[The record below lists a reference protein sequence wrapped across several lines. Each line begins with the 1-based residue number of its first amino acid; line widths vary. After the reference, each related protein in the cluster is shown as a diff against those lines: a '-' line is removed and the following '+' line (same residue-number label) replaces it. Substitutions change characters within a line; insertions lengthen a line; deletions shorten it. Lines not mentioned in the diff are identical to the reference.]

1 MKQKQLVAFFV
12 ALAFASLACGAI
24 DTVLGNLMGG
34 EDETLQ
40 AISELWSDV
49 PPMDSMTTSQQ
60 IEMPAWLKAL
70 ARPIMDGMMR
80 GLNDGKEAGH
90 WDWTAFSLS
99 GKLPADVQAFYTP
112 ERMTSYGWQQADAAC
127 MPIAEQG
134 VLCSFV
140 KEEAGKTTG
149 LIIIAATDE
158 QKKETSLFF
167 LRAAGVEVAPVSDQ
181 PTPTSV
187 PLSLAPIAPITIGQ
201 DLTAIDLCQAI
212 PKENIEAV
220 MGRRL
225 VKAPERF
232 DYYDT
237 PGASG
242 CSYEAEKD
250 PNGEAHYG
258 YVVLTPVEVYANQPL
273 YLNVNVS
280 GIGDEAYFNN
290 GADTRQLWVK
300 IANKVAFVVAFGDI
314 ANEDYEQA
322 IARLLVA
329 AIK

>member
-1 MKQKQLVAFFV
+1 
-12 ALAFASLACGAI
+12 
-24 DTVLGNLMGG
+24 
-34 EDETLQ
+34 
-40 AISELWSDV
+40 
-49 PPMDSMTTSQQ
+49 
-60 IEMPAWLKAL
+60 
-70 ARPIMDGMMR
+70 
-80 GLNDGKEAGH
+80 
-90 WDWTAFSLS
+90 
-99 GKLPADVQAFYTP
+99 
-112 ERMTSYGWQQADAAC
+112 
-127 MPIAEQG
+127 
-134 VLCSFV
+134 
-140 KEEAGKTTG
+140 
-149 LIIIAATDE
+149 
-158 QKKETSLFF
+158 
-167 LRAAGVEVAPVSDQ
+167 VEVAPVSDQ